1 LKDTKLTNAKISEKT
16 YDFSIFFEEDNY
28 NKCKILKTVYT
39 NNKNTALGI
48 LNDNNEIELLLTAN
62 LDFKLPE
69 KKVLLKDYAENKGI
83 VQELLDNKI
92 VKLTGIKYHS
102 GFVELIE
109 AEILNFD
116 DYKINFEG

>member
-1 LKDTKLTNAKISEKT
+1 MKDTKLTNAKISEKT

>member
-1 LKDTKLTNAKISEKT
+1 MTNAKVSEKT

-28 NKCKILKTVYT
+28 NKCKILKTLYT